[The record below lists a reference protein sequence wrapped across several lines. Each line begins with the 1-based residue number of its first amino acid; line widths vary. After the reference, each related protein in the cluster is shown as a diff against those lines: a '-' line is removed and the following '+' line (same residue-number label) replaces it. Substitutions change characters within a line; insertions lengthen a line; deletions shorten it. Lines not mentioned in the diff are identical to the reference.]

1 MIDLPFYWT
10 FVVVAAVVDLVGLFF
25 LWRRRNSPVGRSYIP
40 APGVSGRMRIVPTER
55 RRGDRRDPGQAA
67 SA

>member
-10 FVVVAAVVDLVGLFF
+10 FVVIAAVVDVVGLFF
-25 LWRRRNSPVGRSYIP
+25 LWRRRSSPVGASYIP
-40 APGVSGRMRIVPTER
+40 ARGVSGRMRIVPIER
-55 RRGDRRDPGQAA
+55 RRGDRRDPGRAA